1 MVKNRYVTLLVP
13 ARTLRGQRGPIWGG
27 LGQSR
32 DRWIRRDGAAW
43 ALGGCPGGGTCDKKV
58 AGHRQGWGLV
68 LVGAA
73 AARVTG
79 RSSGGGTARGGDKR
93 RR

>member
-1 MVKNRYVTLLVP
+1 MGRIR
-13 ARTLRGQRGPIWGG
+13 AEQGPVDPPGWCRVGP
-27 LGQSR
+27 
-32 DRWIRRDGAAW
+32 WW
-43 ALGGCPGGGTCDKKV
+43 VPGGGTCDKKV